1 MITDIQVRFSPESAS
16 PGSTVT
22 AEASVVGD
30 TAQVARLRAMVREY
44 GFYEV
49 FTPAGE
55 GHYRLR
61 TTVPWDA
68 PYGTYQVAVCAE
80 AASGKV
86 LKEVAVS
93 FRVA

>member
-1 MITDIQVRFSPESAS
+1 MITDIQVRLSPDSAS

-22 AEASVVGD
+22 AEATVVGD
-30 TAQVARLRAMVREY
+30 TAQVAGLRAMVREY

-49 FTPAGE
+49 FTPADE
-55 GHYRLR
+55 GQYRLR

-68 PYGTYQVAVCAE
+68 PYGTYRVAVCAE
-80 AASGKV
+80 SASGGV
-86 LKEVAVS
+86 LKEGVVP